1 MAVSNI
7 YLEKIKDYPIITTY
21 QNPIPENW
29 DSLFFKKQPLV
40 LDIGCGAGR
49 FILQEALRKPN
60 FNYIGIE
67 TRYKRLVNAA
77 RKLEITLLDNV
88 KLLQRKI
95 SLLSEMFLENSLK
108 KIYINF
114 PDPWQKKKQQNRR
127 LLNCRFF
134 EDIYK
139 LLQASGICILKTDH
153 AEYFKFI
160 NNSLMENSLFKILEY
175 SEDLQNSEYER
186 SNLLTEF
193 EMIFR
198 KKQTPIYYLKLGK
211 K

>member
-1 MAVSNI
+1 MLVVG
-7 YLEKIKDYPIITTY
+7 LE
-21 QNPIPENW
+21 NL
-29 DSLFFKKQPLV
+29 S
-40 LDIGCGAGR
+40 
-49 FILQEALRKPN
+49 LQEALNNPN
-60 FNYIGIE
+60 YNYIGIE

-77 RKLEITLLDNV
+77 RKLERTLLDNV

-139 LLQASGICILKTDH
+139 LLQASGICILKI
-153 AEYFKFI
+153 AEILNFL
-160 NNSLMENSLFKILEY
+160 NSLMETFSFL
-175 SEDLQNSEYER
+175 
-186 SNLLTEF
+186 
-193 EMIFR
+193 IFFS
-198 KKQTPIYYLKLGK
+198 KKQSFRIFWIKF
-211 K
+211 